1 MENTSLRARDG
12 PDLPDLSAPFDY
24 AADIVK
30 TLREP
35 LLVLDAQLRIK
46 TASRSFYRTFKVAPE
61 ETVGRLIYELG
72 NAQWNIPALRTLLD
86 ELLPNNR
93 AFDDYSVDHDF
104 PTIGRRTMLL
114 NARRLQDGGNQTRL
128 ILLAIEDVTERR
140 RAEAEIARQWQ
151 WFQTTLSSIG
161 DAVIATD
168 TDARVTFMNPTAQRL
183 TGWKESEAAGRP
195 LTEVL
200 NIVNEETRK
209 PVECPVTKSIRV
221 GAIVGLANHT
231 LLIARDGSER
241 PIDDSAAPIRDQ
253 QGKIIGVVM
262 VFHDITER
270 RKAEYQLE
278 VSEVRYRRLFEAAH
292 DGILIVGVKDRKI
305 TDVNPFILDL
315 LDYPREHFIGKEL
328 WEIGVF
334 KDKAASEAAMQ
345 KLHESGTLRYEDLPL
360 QDRNGRRR
368 PVEVV
373 ANIYQEDHQPVIQC
387 NIRDISQRERYETE
401 REAHLIN
408 QQALR
413 MEAEAANRSKDLFL
427 ATLSHELRTPLNA
440 IVGWTSILQGKG
452 CSDADLKEGLEVID
466 RNTKSQ
472 AQLIEDVLDISRIV
486 SGKLR
491 LEVKPRD
498 LSEVIQAAISVV
510 RSAAAAKSIK
520 LEAKLD
526 PSANRVSCD
535 ANRIQQVVWNLLS
548 NAIKFTPK
556 GGTVAI
562 TLSRERSKAQI
573 TVSDTGMGISSEF
586 LPYVFDRFRQADSTT
601 RRKFG
606 GLGLGL
612 SIVKQLVELHGG
624 TVGAQSAGEGKGT
637 TFTVN
642 LPIAAVA
649 PSPGE
654 SADEEREPTPES
666 EWAPVRLDGLRIVV
680 VDDEADARRLVSKVL
695 EEAGAIV
702 TAVGTVAD
710 ALRAVEKVRP
720 HLLVSDI
727 AMPDEDGYDLIREVR
742 ARGHSVQSLPAVAL
756 TAFAAKG
763 YARSALLAGFQVHV
777 PKPVDPHDLTA
788 VVASLAGRTG

>member
-1 MENTSLRARDG
+1 
-12 PDLPDLSAPFDY
+12 
-24 AADIVK
+24 
-30 TLREP
+30 
-35 LLVLDAQLRIK
+35 
-46 TASRSFYRTFKVAPE
+46 
-61 ETVGRLIYELG
+61 
-72 NAQWNIPALRTLLD
+72 
-86 ELLPNNR
+86 
-93 AFDDYSVDHDF
+93 
-104 PTIGRRTMLL
+104 
-114 NARRLQDGGNQTRL
+114 
-128 ILLAIEDVTERR
+128 
-140 RAEAEIARQWQ
+140 
-151 WFQTTLSSIG
+151 
-161 DAVIATD
+161 
-168 TDARVTFMNPTAQRL
+168 
-183 TGWKESEAAGRP
+183 
-195 LTEVL
+195 
-200 NIVNEETRK
+200 
-209 PVECPVTKSIRV
+209 
-221 GAIVGLANHT
+221 
-231 LLIARDGSER
+231 
-241 PIDDSAAPIRDQ
+241 
-253 QGKIIGVVM
+253 
-262 VFHDITER
+262 
-270 RKAEYQLE
+270 
-278 VSEVRYRRLFEAAH
+278 
-292 DGILIVGVKDRKI
+292 
-305 TDVNPFILDL
+305 
-315 LDYPREHFIGKEL
+315 
-328 WEIGVF
+328 
-334 KDKAASEAAMQ
+334 
-345 KLHESGTLRYEDLPL
+345 
-360 QDRNGRRR
+360 
-368 PVEVV
+368 
-373 ANIYQEDHQPVIQC
+373 
-387 NIRDISQRERYETE
+387 
-401 REAHLIN
+401 
-408 QQALR
+408 

-440 IVGWTSILQGKG
+440 IVGWTSILQGKA

-472 AQLIEDVLDISRIV
+472 AQLIEDVLDVSRIV

-510 RSAAAAKSIK
+510 RSAAAAKNIK

-601 RRKFG
+601 RRRSG

-624 TVGAQSAGEGKGT
+624 TVEAQSAGEGKGA

-649 PSPGE
+649 PSPEG
-654 SADEEREPTPES
+654 SADEEREPTLES
-666 EWAPVRLDGLRIVV
+666 EWASVRLDGLRIVV

-720 HLLVSDI
+720 HVLVSDI
-727 AMPDEDGYDLIREVR
+727 AMPDEDGYDLIRGVR
-742 ARGHSVQSLPAVAL
+742 ANGHSVQSLPAVAL